1 MLLTSKNFVFLI
13 LRRKKI
19 LLQKM
24 VGAPPPPPVPPV
36 PMALESS
43 LKMLDPRPFY
53 DL

>member
-24 VGAPPPPPVPPV
+24 VGAPPPVPPV